1 MLKREN
7 VKRLA
12 ETKPTRKADGG
23 EITEVAGATTSGAAT
38 GFSIG
43 GPWGALAG
51 GIIGG
56 GISLIGSNK
65 RKTALRKQRKAEE
78 KMKYDNLLQ
87 GDRNEMANYL
97 TGYGKGFDIE
107 ALYATGGEEPAT
119 STSPKLATSATS
131 VTNTETLSNALKKL
145 GLKDYIDVMKTDEDT
160 ALKIRKIIRDQVYAN
175 PDNFKEYLSDKEG
188 VKNTINLNTLIPR
201 LLPASGSYGMSG
213 SSGPTYSQPEPFKL
227 PNTFARGGEITNPVD
242 ELGGAI
248 IPVASNASIAVGKTH
263 DQGGIQLT
271 DKSEVE
277 NNETIIKN
285 KEGDLDVFSDQLGF
299 SKLANPLVIEKG
311 RLEKIAI
318 GYVNKLNTVLAEYD
332 KSNSKFAKNTKE
344 RVIEGTNAKLDSIN
358 QLIAEIDSQLTA
370 LFNQQETSQGRTDNI
385 KTMLAKGGTIKL
397 ATGGEQVKAGLEMA
411 APFIDNV
418 GNYFANKKLAKMK
431 IPKPTLNKAY
441 NIDPNI
447 DISATIQALNDS
459 SATTKKFIESNTANS
474 GVARD
479 IMQSV
484 ATKQATIKAGVIQ
497 DKVNKENEIKARN
510 IANNQN
516 VQMGNNQKVDEY
528 ANEVF
533 QKDIQTKITN
543 PSQNLAN
550 VESNIKDLISQNRL
564 SKYQDKQ
571 LGLYRT
577 LNPEGVN
584 ADLDPIIKG
593 WSKEQYTEELKKLGK
608 DDKYIQDRINY
619 HIKLGTFK

>member
-1 MLKREN
+1 M
-7 VKRLA
+7 KRLA

-23 EITEVAGATTSGAAT
+23 EITEVAGGTASGAAT

-56 GISLIGSNK
+56 GISLMGINDKKSA
-65 RKTALRKQRKAEE
+65 RRKQRKAEE
-78 KMKYDNLLQ
+78 KMKRDNLLQ

-107 ALYATGGEEPAT
+107 ALYATGGEEST
-119 STSPKLATSATS
+119 TGTSPKLATSTTS

-213 SSGPTYSQPEPFKL
+213 SSGPTYSQPEPFKV
-227 PNTFARGGEITNPVD
+227 PEVFSKGGEIINPIEENGG
-242 ELGGAI
+242 EL

-263 DQGGIQLT
+263 DQGGIKLT
-271 DKSEVE
+271 NKSEVE

-311 RLEKIAI
+311 RLEKLATK
-318 GYVNKLNTVLAEYD
+318 YVFELDKTLTEYD
-332 KSNSKFAKNTKE
+332 KAKGKFAKNSKE
-344 RVIEGTNAKLDSIN
+344 RIIEGTNAKLNSIN
-358 QLIAEIDSQLTA
+358 KAIETIDAQLTQ
-370 LFNQQETSQGRTDNI
+370 LFNQQETTQGRTDNI

-550 VESNIKDLISQNRL
+550 IEGNIKDIISQNRL
-564 SKYQDKQ
+564 AEYQDKQ

-593 WSKEQYTEELKKLGK
+593 WSKEQYIYELKKLGK